1 MSTAI
6 SERDLWLQILQKVE
20 PDVKRPHF
28 LTWFQNTG
36 ILSNENGNLVI
47 GVPNMYAKDWLEN
60 KIYAELKAAVQF
72 IDPTI
77 QEVSVQVD
85 SGLAQPDSAKSVDVT
100 KLFAGDKKVRKLPGR
115 QEVRLAE
122 GVASK
127 CLNPKYNLHNYIVGQ
142 DNRLAHAACMS
153 VANNPGKAY
162 NPLFIYG
169 GVGLG
174 KTHLLQATGNE
185 ILRKDPDKVVVYI
198 TSERFTNEIIEAI
211 GKRNSKS
218 FKDRYRKVD
227 CLIIDDIQFLANKEM
242 TQQEFFHTFNELYD
256 NNKQIII
263 SSDRS
268 PKDLAGL
275 EDRLVSRFGMGMIV
289 DVQLPDIETRI
300 AILQA
305 KCREHGVLMHP
316 EVLEFI
322 AANVQDSVREL
333 EGVLLQ
339 AIASAELEHTTPTVR
354 SVATIIK
361 KIKKVDINFDT
372 NLPAPSRRAT
382 SSGEVIELVA
392 NYYKLETSDLTGD
405 VRRRDIMV
413 PRQVAMYLI
422 RHELNYPYEKIG
434 EDFGGKNHT
443 TVMHACEKIIKAL
456 KKDQNLLRDINSI
469 KKDMGL

>member
-28 LTWFQNTG
+28 LTWFQNTC
-36 ILSNENGNLVI
+36 ILSNENGRLIV
-47 GVPNMYAKDWLEN
+47 GAPNMFAKDWLEN
-60 KIYAELKAAVQF
+60 KSYEELKAAIQSV
-72 IDPTI
+72 DPSI
-77 QEVSVQVD
+77 QEITFQVTQAD
-85 SGLAQPDSAKSVDVT
+85 DARSVDVT
-100 KLFAGDKKVRKLPGR
+100 KLFANDKKVRKLPGR

-185 ILRKDPDKVVVYI
+185 ILRKDSDKVVVYI

-211 GKRNSKS
+211 GKKNSKS
-218 FKDRYRKVD
+218 FKDKYRKVD

-289 DVQLPDIETRI
+289 DVQLPDYETRI

-322 AANVQDSVREL
+322 AANVQDSIREL

-339 AIASAELEHTTPTVR
+339 AIASAELEHSTPTVR
-354 SVATIIK
+354 SVASIIK
-361 KIKKVDINFDT
+361 KIKKVDINFD
-372 NLPAPSRRAT
+372 NNVPAPSRRST
-382 SSGEVIELVA
+382 SANEVIEIVA
-392 NYYKLETSDLTGD
+392 TYFKMNTSDITGD
-405 VRRRDIMV
+405 VRRRDIMI
-413 PRQVAMYLI
+413 PRQIAMYLI
-422 RHELNYPYEKIG
+422 RHELNYSYEKIG

-456 KKDQNLLRDINSI
+456 KKDQHLLRDINSI